1 MDAPMG
7 SGRRRRASDTR
18 HARPAAVRQQRRGQ
32 KRARAIRRR
41 KRAHALRQTAAVET
55 QCAGN
60 GRTHQPYGHGKHRIA
75 QYGAGKIQRHA
86 DFRLPRPPVRL
97 LARHPNHRIGR
108 QRRV

>member
-7 SGRRRRASDTR
+7 AGRRRRTSNPRHTR
-18 HARPAAVRQQRRGQ
+18 AAAVRQQRRRQ
-32 KRARAIRRR
+32 KRARALRRR
-41 KRAHALRQTAAVET
+41 KRPYALRQTAAVKT
-55 QCAGN
+55 QRADY
-60 GRTHQPYGHGKHRIA
+60 GRADQPHGHGKHRIA
-75 QYGAGKIQRHA
+75 QHGAGKIQRHA